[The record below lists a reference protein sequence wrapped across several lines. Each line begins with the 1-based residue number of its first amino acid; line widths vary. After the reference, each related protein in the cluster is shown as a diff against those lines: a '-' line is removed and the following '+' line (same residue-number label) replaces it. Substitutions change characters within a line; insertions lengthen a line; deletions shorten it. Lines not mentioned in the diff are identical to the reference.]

1 MSSKKSYTEQNLE
14 KATKSSYRR
23 LMEASLL
30 ATCNLK
36 YITKKKKIQE
46 KENAV
51 RAYVLPL
58 IQKVVTVA
66 LNDLEY

>member
-1 MSSKKSYTEQNLE
+1 
-14 KATKSSYRR
+14 
-23 LMEASLL
+23 MEASLL
-30 ATCNLK
+30 VTCNLK
-36 YITKKKKIQE
+36 YITKKKKKQE

-58 IQKVVTVA
+58 IQKVVTVT

>member
-1 MSSKKSYTEQNLE
+1 
-14 KATKSSYRR
+14 
-23 LMEASLL
+23 MEASLL